1 MENRIHKIAVMDAVE
16 GLRALPGNSIDLIV
30 TSPPYWDLRHYST
43 EAQEIGHEK
52 SKEAYITVL
61 SLVFQQALTQLKPTG
76 SVWVNIGETYR
87 NGAPMHIPTLF
98 MFSMLDNG
106 YTLRNTVIW
115 YKPDS
120 MAESTTK
127 RFSQKWEPF
136 YWFTKRAS
144 PEYYFDEEASKM
156 PVTRSFAE
164 RLTHK
169 FNTDN
174 EDVSRMR
181 GLQGDASDKVEQYLA
196 KGVNAGDVWI
206 IPKDK
211 DRTGHPA
218 PFPVALASR
227 PIVATCPR
235 GGIVYDP
242 FAGSGTTG
250 VATYRLGGGRSFMGT
265 DVSKEWADLGNA
277 RIEKER
283 QEGSLF

>member
-1 MENRIHKIAVMDAVE
+1 MDSRLHKIVVMDAEE
-16 GLRALPGNSIDLIV
+16 GLRSLPPHSIDLIV
-30 TSPPYWDLRHYST
+30 TSPPYWDLRNYSEHT
-43 EAQEIGHEK
+43 KEVGHEK
-52 SKEAYITVL
+52 SVEAYITRL
-61 SLVFQQALTQLKPTG
+61 SHIFATAKAALKPTG

-87 NGAPMHIPTLF
+87 DGRPLHVPTTF
-98 MFSMLDNG
+98 MFHMLEVG

-120 MAESTTK
+120 MSESTTK

-136 YWFTKRAS
+136 YWFTHKDA
-144 PEYYFDEEASKM
+144 PEYYFDLEASKI

-164 RLTHK
+164 RLEHK

-181 GLQGDASDKVEQYLA
+181 GLQGDASAKIEQYLA
-196 KGVNAGDVWI
+196 KGVNAGDVWM

-211 DRTGHPA
+211 DKTGHPA
-218 PFPVALASR
+218 PFPVTLAAR
-227 PIVATCPR
+227 PIVTTCPR

-242 FAGSGTTG
+242 FAGSGTVG
-250 VATYRLGGGRSFMGT
+250 VATYRLGGGRSFTGT
-265 DVSKEWADLGNA
+265 DISEEWAALGNK
-277 RIEKER
+277 RIEQER